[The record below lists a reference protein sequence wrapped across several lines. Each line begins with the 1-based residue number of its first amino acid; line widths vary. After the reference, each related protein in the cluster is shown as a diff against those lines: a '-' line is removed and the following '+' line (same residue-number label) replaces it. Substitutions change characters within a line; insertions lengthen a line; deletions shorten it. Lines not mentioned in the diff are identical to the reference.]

1 MLYILLAITCHVCA
15 HTWQEGEK
23 INTHIT
29 AAGAIV
35 ALGLVYLKT
44 NNRQV
49 AAHLSLPSTHYEL
62 DQVRPDFLMLR
73 VRV

>member
-1 MLYILLAITCHVCA
+1 M
-15 HTWQEGEK
+15 
-23 INTHIT
+23 NTHVT

-49 AAHLSLPSTHYEL
+49 AAHLSAPSTHYEL
-62 DQVRPDFLMLR
+62 DQVRPDFLLLR